1 MEALAGLGDAAAGA
15 GSSVAGAAA
24 DAGMGDTMSTLL
36 GDSVQSGVN
45 KALTPHG
52 PNLQPMT
59 APSTMPGSSTQQSQ
73 ALQQI
78 IKRLQSG
85 NP

>member
-15 GSSVAGAAA
+15 GSSVAGAASS
-24 DAGMGDTMSTLL
+24 AGMGDTMSSLL
-36 GDSVQSGVN
+36 GNAAQTGVD

-59 APSTMPGSSTQQSQ
+59 PPSTMPGSSAQQSQ

-85 NP
+85 TP